1 MNKYGFKYFIKEQ
14 LSMANPRGLSF
25 FSRREASEKIGTD
38 SRPQNKD
45 QSLIGLT
52 FRNA

>member
-25 FSRREASEKIGTD
+25 FSRREASEK
-38 SRPQNKD
+38 
-45 QSLIGLT
+45 LGLT
-52 FRNA
+52 PARKTKIRALLV